1 VSIRGQPVGRP
12 AAMAARASLVLAVS
26 ACLLAVACAQ
36 VAWVRTSLPADRAL
50 SVRAAQRDPKGWEEV
65 AAGYRPTDDS
75 VVLHVLKL
83 PPRPA
88 FELSAKVRCV
98 HGQPRP

>member
-1 VSIRGQPVGRP
+1 
-12 AAMAARASLVLAVS
+12 MAARALLVLAVS
-26 ACLLAVACAQ
+26 ACLLAVTCAQ
-36 VAWVRTSLPADRAL
+36 VAWVRAAL
-50 SVRAAQRDPKGWEEV
+50 RVHRVLSGRAAQRDPKGWEEV

-88 FELSAKVRCV
+88 FELSAKVRCG